1 MLVSNLINN
10 SMINLLNFFL
20 KHQLKRTKLA
30 QISKG
35 FTLIELLIA
44 IALSSIVIGTL
55 LSFMNNILN
64 SERQEQAKAVT
75 EQETQQAID
84 YIANDLKE
92 AVYIYDADGI
102 NAIKT
107 QLPSATDTDKVP
119 VLVFWKRSFLPKE
132 RYIKDINNTV
142 GCLVKIPPPNGT
154 NCDNRDYFV
163 YSLVTYYLIKDNS
176 STWSKAARIGRF
188 EVQDGIKAPYS
199 SNYLTSAAPGFKIFD
214 LNQAGT
220 TLKEKMNA
228 WTKASTPYDLN
239 KNKIDILVDYI
250 DQSTNSALIPPT
262 NFCINN
268 PSANAQLVPVNN
280 STANPLRVYS
290 FYACV
295 DSSRN
300 LAKVY
305 IRGNALARISNN
317 ATYASSKSTYFP
329 LVSVQVK
336 NRGLVGVQ

>member
-1 MLVSNLINN
+1 
-10 SMINLLNFFL
+10 MINLLNFFL
-20 KHQLKRTKLA
+20 KHQLKRAKQA
-30 QISKG
+30 QMSKG
-35 FTLIELLIA
+35 FTLVELLIA

-64 SERQEQAKAVT
+64 SERQEQAKAIT

-92 AVYIYDADGI
+92 AIYIYDADGI
-102 NAIKT
+102 NAIKS
-107 QLPSATDTDKVP
+107 QLPNATDTNKVP

-132 RYIKDINNTV
+132 RNIKDINDNSTTV
-142 GCLVKIPPPNGT
+142 GCLVKIPPNGT

-163 YSLVTYYLIKDNS
+163 YSLVSYYLIKDNS
-176 STWSKAARIGRF
+176 STWSKTARIGRF
-188 EVQDGIKAPYS
+188 EVQDAIKAPYS
-199 SNYLTSAAPGFKIFD
+199 SNYLTSAAPGFKLFD

-228 WTKASTPYDLN
+228 WTKASTSYDLT

-280 STANPLRVYS
+280 STANPLGIYS

-305 IRGNALARISNN
+305 IRGNALARLSNN
-317 ATYASSKSTYFP
+317 ATFANSKSTYFP

-336 NRGLVGVQ
+336 NRGLLGVQ